1 MTLKKNIIFGSS
13 GLIGLSFYAL
23 FKNNKKYIFYSNTDK
38 RFKRFNLNLSLKKFP
53 VKEVDICYFFASP
66 RILKKNFKNNNFRKE
81 FNWLKNIIANI
92 KIRKLIYISSS
103 SIYYQKDHIIGSIKK
118 KCEKYIIENRNF
130 FSNYQIWRPFNLI
143 GKNYVQ
149 SDHFHNL
156 LFKQMFLNK
165 KKKFTFSG
173 NLLDKRGY
181 SDVNDFSKVLN
192 KYSKKNISFIKN
204 YGNKDLVHISEI
216 IDLYN
221 VYYEK
226 INGRKFESKFKSKK
240 IKISSV
246 RSKKNAVFYNKK
258 SLLIFKKYLNKSIN
272 EKKVQHL

>member
-1 MTLKKNIIFGSS
+1 LKKNIIFGSS
-13 GLIGLSFYAL
+13 GLIGLSFYTL

-81 FNWLKNIIANI
+81 FNWLKNIITNI

-156 LFKQMFLNK
+156 LFKQMFINK
-165 KKKFTFSG
+165 KKKFSFSG

-204 YGNKDLVHISEI
+204 YGNKDLVCISEI

-226 INGRKFESKFKSKK
+226 INGRKFESEFKSKK
-240 IKISSV
+240 ININSV

>member
-1 MTLKKNIIFGSS
+1 MKKNIIFGSS
-13 GLIGLSFYAL
+13 GLIGLSFYNL

-81 FNWLKNIIANI
+81 FNWLKNIITNI

-156 LFKQMFLNK
+156 LFKQMFINK
-165 KKKFTFSG
+165 KKKFSFSG

-192 KYSKKNISFIKN
+192 KYSKKIISFIKN
-204 YGNKDLVHISEI
+204 YGNKDLVCISEI

-226 INGRKFESKFKSKK
+226 INGRKFESEFKSKK
-240 IKISSV
+240 ININSV

>member
-1 MTLKKNIIFGSS
+1 LKKNIIFGSS
-13 GLIGLSFYAL
+13 GLIGLSFYNL

-81 FNWLKNIIANI
+81 FNWLKNIITNI

-156 LFKQMFLNK
+156 LFKQMFINK
-165 KKKFTFSG
+165 KKKFSFSG

-204 YGNKDLVHISEI
+204 YGNKDLVCISEI

-226 INGRKFESKFKSKK
+226 INGRKFESEFKSKK
-240 IKISSV
+240 ININSV